1 MTDDRGHRAKRALL
15 RVAYWLAAIAIAL
28 VLVAALIYFLESRDD
43 STLDTGSAVDSRA
56 SITVRST
63 D

>member
-28 VLVAALIYFLESRDD
+28 VLVAALAL
-43 STLDTGSAVDSRA
+43 AVMSVGYAGRFGGG
-56 SITVRST
+56 RR
-63 D
+63 